1 MRLHYGFASEIPFRP
16 RCSTIVHFTIVYL
29 VTWPMYESEA
39 EVDLVLIS
47 PLFEKS
53 GCCEGIENVFG
64 LRTSSFTV
72 KSTNGQFSPI
82 FGDKIG
88 LDHGVTSGLV

>member
-1 MRLHYGFASEIPFRP
+1 MKLRLELTKPSF
-16 RCSTIVHFTIVYL
+16 
-29 VTWPMYESEA
+29 
-39 EVDLVLIS
+39 
-47 PLFEKS
+47 FEKS

-64 LRTSSFTV
+64 LWTSSFTV
-72 KSTNGQFSPI
+72 KSTNSRFGPI